1 MVLSDILVCI
11 DPTSAGATRLRLA
24 LNLAQSNNAYLTGA
38 YLTPRGQVRAGAAG
52 AMGFAEESAGDD
64 TRLLENGGGDGIE
77 RRFNQELKE
86 SGVEGE
92 WRPLE
97 DGSPAALI
105 NLAKSADLT
114 ILGQRPRNSRTDGAA
129 RLRPE
134 EVMMAVGRPVLVVPF
149 AGAFER
155 VGKRVLIA
163 WDGTREADRAL
174 SDALPLMEEAEAAT
188 VMYVGA
194 QEAELEKTRPSLERV
209 VHHLE
214 RHGVPAKPKESL
226 KGDLAVSDILL
237 SRAADLDAD
246 LIVAGGY
253 HRSPVREAL
262 LGGVS
267 RELLEHMTVPVL
279 MSH

>member
-1 MVLSDILVCI
+1 MAISDILVCI
-11 DPTSAGATRLRLA
+11 DPSSAGATRLKLA
-24 LNLAQSNNAYLTGA
+24 LNLARSQKAYLTGA
-38 YLTPRGQVRAGAAG
+38 FVMPRRQAVAVTGGAT
-52 AMGFAEESAGDD
+52 GFAEEAAAAVEILREGD
-64 TRLLENGGGDGIE
+64 GGDGIE
-77 RRFNQELKE
+77 QRFNDELRE
-86 SGVEGE
+86 SGIDGE
-92 WRPLE
+92 WRPLAVE
-97 DGSPAALI
+97 SATPLI
-105 NLAKSADLT
+105 DLAKSADLT
-114 ILGQRPRNSRTDGAA
+114 ILGQRPRNSRAEGAA

-134 EVMMAVGRPVLVVPF
+134 DVVMAVGRPVLVVPF
-149 AGAFER
+149 AGDFER
-155 VGKRVLIA
+155 VGRRVLIA

-174 SDALPLMEEAEAAT
+174 ADALPLIEDAEVAT

-194 QEAELEKTRPSLERV
+194 QEGEIERTWPALERV

-226 KGDLAVSDILL
+226 RGDLAVSDILL